1 LQCQVSSVLPAINI
15 KQAGHYRFMI
25 MLTATTRKAL
35 QQLLKMISAATA
47 EARKKAKITIDID
60 PTEIK

>member
-1 LQCQVSSVLPAINI
+1 
-15 KQAGHYRFMI
+15 MI

-60 PTEIK
+60 PIEIK